1 MIHRIKRVA
10 KKKSFIGVCSVIAI
24 AGTIIGIQQNGVIEP
39 TRYVLAAATRGSI
52 ITSISASGQV
62 SAENELDVKP
72 SVSGAIIK
80 TYVELGQEV
89 TTNDPLF
96 EIDKQTALKTVR
108 SAEQSVRDAQLS
120 LESAKISYEKL
131 IQPQDNSSLLQA
143 QNALNQ
149 AERNLAKLQEPPD
162 ALAVMKAEAK
172 VRAAEQDVKLEADGE
187 TPKVVRDVYDKNV
200 IALKNLIVTL
210 RKALDDSNDILG
222 VDGQVSNIYFTNL
235 FSVLDQGKRI
245 QAYTSYDLAKS
256 VIEKARDAVDPLQ
269 LSEEDMDQIEVAMI
283 TVDDALKI
291 TVDFLEDMKDGLDA
305 SLTSSSFSQ
314 SSLDQYK
321 STIQSDINSITNA
334 YGTIESQQDSIA
346 EAYVTY
352 DNALTTL
359 AQAEAELADLM
370 AGPDPEDVAAALET
384 VEERRQSL
392 EDSKDGAEDIEIKT
406 SLNTIAQ
413 RNSSLQNARDALRD
427 AVEELNDHT
436 VRAPFDGVIAK
447 IAVKNTDQVSA
458 STVLT
463 TLLTKAKIA
472 QVSLNEVDVSNVKVG
487 QKATLTFDAVQD
499 LTIAGSVSE
508 VDMVGT
514 VSQGVVTYAIKIA
527 FLTED
532 ERIKSGMTVSASIV
546 TDMRSDVVI
555 VPNTAIQSSV
565 GSAYVSILEGVP
577 LNSSSTGSG
586 VPSETLPKNAP
597 VTTGLSNDQYTEI
610 IEGLNEG
617 DPVIVRTIQPTSSTT
632 NQTAASGA
640 SQNSTMRIPG
650 VSSMGSGGFT
660 GSMMRR

>member
-392 EDSKDGAEDIEIKT
+392 EDSKDGAEDI
-406 SLNTIAQ
+406 
-413 RNSSLQNARDALRD
+413 
-427 AVEELNDHT
+427 
-436 VRAPFDGVIAK
+436 
-447 IAVKNTDQVSA
+447 
-458 STVLT
+458 
-463 TLLTKAKIA
+463 
-472 QVSLNEVDVSNVKVG
+472 
-487 QKATLTFDAVQD
+487 
-499 LTIAGSVSE
+499 
-508 VDMVGT
+508 
-514 VSQGVVTYAIKIA
+514 
-527 FLTED
+527 
-532 ERIKSGMTVSASIV
+532 
-546 TDMRSDVVI
+546 
-555 VPNTAIQSSV
+555 
-565 GSAYVSILEGVP
+565 
-577 LNSSSTGSG
+577 
-586 VPSETLPKNAP
+586 
-597 VTTGLSNDQYTEI
+597 
-610 IEGLNEG
+610 
-617 DPVIVRTIQPTSSTT
+617 
-632 NQTAASGA
+632 
-640 SQNSTMRIPG
+640 
-650 VSSMGSGGFT
+650 
-660 GSMMRR
+660 